1 MKQWIILIVCIILL
15 LLTGMWQICYLEKT
29 ARYTLSDIEYV
40 KNSAINENFDMAK
53 EGIENVEK
61 TWNSVKTVWHMFVD
75 SSEVDKV
82 EEHITQIKS
91 YIDEED
97 KEEVIVNANELDR
110 ILYCKKTASKNW
122 KCIIT
127 IKNSEKLFFRSFF

>member
-97 KEEVIVNANELDR
+97 KEVR
-110 ILYCKKTASKNW
+110 H
-122 KCIIT
+122 
-127 IKNSEKLFFRSFF
+127 RSLPLQGAGALNG

>member
-1 MKQWIILIVCIILL
+1 MKQWIILIVCVILL
-15 LLTGMWQICYLEKT
+15 LLTGMWRICYLEKT

-110 ILYCKKTASKNW
+110 ILNYIVKKQQVKIGNV
-122 KCIIT
+122 
-127 IKNSEKLFFRSFF
+127 L

>member
-1 MKQWIILIVCIILL
+1 MKQWIILIVCVILL
-15 LLTGMWQICYLEKT
+15 LLTGMWQICYLEKA

-75 SSEVDKV
+75 SNEVDKV

-97 KEEVIVNANELDR
+97 KEEVIVNANELNR
-110 ILYCKKTASKNW
+110 VLNYIVKKQQVKIGNV
-122 KCIIT
+122 
-127 IKNSEKLFFRSFF
+127 L

>member
-1 MKQWIILIVCIILL
+1 MKQWIILIVCVILL

-97 KEEVIVNANELDR
+97 KEEVIVNANELNR
-110 ILYCKKTASKNW
+110 VLNYIVKKQQVKIGNIL
-122 KCIIT
+122 
-127 IKNSEKLFFRSFF
+127 